1 MTIVFYDLAGQ
12 DGRNFSPYCWRTRLA
27 LAHKGL
33 DYEHRGTAFTAI
45 PEIGGAIG
53 GAEHRT
59 VPIIEDDGRMISDSS
74 RIADHLETNYPD
86 RPSLYGGEAGRALC
100 KFVHSWTNAVVHPG
114 VARSVVKDISDHICV
129 EDRDYFHAS
138 REKVFGEPL
147 AAVQA
152 GREDRLER
160 FRADLYPLR
169 LTVRGQAFLGGETP
183 NYADY
188 IVFGAF
194 QWARTISDFRLL
206 ADDDPILA
214 WFLRVGELYDGLG
227 RKAPGYY

>member
-1 MTIVFYDLAGQ
+1 MTIEFYDLAGQ
-12 DGRNFSPYCWRTRLA
+12 DGRNFSPYCWRTRMA

-33 DYEHRGTAFTAI
+33 DFEHRGTAFTAI
-45 PEIGGAIG
+45 AAAGGTA
-53 GAEHRT
+53 HRT
-59 VPIIEDDGRMISDSS
+59 VPIIVDAGKMISDSS
-74 RIADHLETNYPD
+74 RIADYLEAQYPD
-86 RPSLYGGEAGRALC
+86 RPSLFGGEAGHALC

-114 VARSVVKDISDHICV
+114 VARSVVHDIYDHV
-129 EDRDYFHAS
+129 RDEDRDYFRTS
-138 REKVFGEPL
+138 REKVFGQPL

-152 GREDRLER
+152 GREDRLEA

-169 LTVRGQAFLGGETP
+169 LTVRAQAFLGGERA

-194 QWARTISDFRLL
+194 QWARSISDFRIL

-214 WFLRVGELYDGLG
+214 WFRRCGELFDGLG
-227 RKAPGYY
+227 RQAPGYY

>member
-1 MTIVFYDLAGQ
+1 MAIVFYDLAGQ

-33 DYEHRGTAFTAI
+33 DFEHRGTAFTAI
-45 PEIGGAIG
+45 PAVGGG
-53 GAEHRT
+53 DYRT
-59 VPIIEDDGRMISDSS
+59 VPIIEDGGQMIGDST
-74 RIADHLETNYPD
+74 RIADYLEAQYPD
-86 RPSLYGGEAGRALC
+86 RPSLFGGASGQALC

-114 VARSVVKDISDHICV
+114 VARSVVQDISEHICT
-129 EDRDYFHAS
+129 EDRDYFRAS
-138 REKVFGEPL
+138 REKIFGQPL

-152 GREDRLER
+152 GREDRVEQ

-169 LTVRGQAFLGGETP
+169 LTVRGQAFLGGETA

-214 WFLRVGELYDGLG
+214 WFLRVGELFDGLG